1 MQRVQD
7 QDNGINIKFG
17 PGKSRKGDYRLV
29 AQESDNNK
37 DRLNGTNKPGERK
50 MPRVIQ
56 YINIYTFVKKQKKRI
71 PLILPPRDICLLFP

>member
-37 DRLNGTNKPGERK
+37 DQLNGTNKPGERK

-56 YINIYTFVKKQKKRI
+56 YIYVREETKKRI
-71 PLILPPRDICLLFP
+71 PLILPPRDMSSFP